1 MTEREQVL
9 QEMFYSY
16 DVTLKGGLNAEQ
28 LQLMH
33 SELRIG
39 GVSLPQVS
47 NNLPALLIIYY
58 VI

>member
-9 QEMFYSY
+9 QEMFNSY

-28 LQLMH
+28 LQLLH
-33 SELRIG
+33 SEMRIG

-47 NNLPALLIIYY
+47 NHSVGPREGGG
-58 VI
+58 

>member
-1 MTEREQVL
+1 MGELMTEREQVL

-47 NNLPALLIIYY
+47 NNFW
-58 VI
+58 